1 MVGAASVQSV
11 VFTDVDSAIELGG
24 QLFYKYWVEPAPT
37 EQSFVSELSV
47 GRLGALQA
55 CLLGYG
61 SEVTVSADAAAIDDA
76 YAVHMP
82 RGGALQ
88 MNARRE
94 NLVVDSNTALITG
107 PDADA
112 HLTWHAAEADELFL
126 LKFDRHVLEIELG
139 RMLGRDSKM
148 SIAFE
153 NSFSL
158 QSGRGASWYLLARAI
173 AQALKSPD
181 DLMWNPLVSAQL
193 SSTIMAGFL
202 LATDNR
208 LRDDLDVRP
217 RPAHPAVIRRAVAI
231 IDERADEPLT
241 VSGIAAEV
249 GSSVRALQAG
259 FQKHLGTTPGRQI
272 ARVRMDRVH
281 YELVAENPETA
292 SVSDIAS
299 RWGFAHLSRFASA
312 YRRTYGMLPSETLRR
327 G

>member
-1 MVGAASVQSV
+1 MVGAASLQSV

-24 QLFYKYWVEPAPT
+24 QLFYKYRVEPAPT
-37 EQSFVSELSV
+37 EQLFVSDLSV
-47 GRLGALQA
+47 GRIGALNA

-61 SEVTVSADAAAIDDA
+61 AEVTVSADAAVIDDA
-76 YAVHMP
+76 YAVHIP
-82 RGGALQ
+82 RGGALE
-88 MNARRE
+88 MSARHAD
-94 NLVVDSNTALITG
+94 LVVDSSSALITG
-107 PDADA
+107 PAADA
-112 HLTWHAAEADELFL
+112 HLTWHADDADELFV
-126 LKFDRHVLEIELG
+126 LKFDQHFLEIEIA
-139 RMLGRDSKM
+139 RILGRDM
-148 SIAFE
+148 RTPIAFE

-158 QSGRGASWYLLARAI
+158 QSGPGSSWYLLARTVAE
-173 AQALKSPD
+173 ALKSPD
-181 DLMWNPLVSAQL
+181 DLVWNPLVSAQL
-193 SSTIMAGFL
+193 SSTIMTGFL

-208 LRDDLDVRP
+208 LRDELDARP
-217 RPAHPAVIRRAVAI
+217 QPAHPALIRRAVAI

-281 YELVAENPETA
+281 YELVTENPATA
-292 SVSDIAS
+292 SVSEIAS

-312 YRRTYGMLPSETLRR
+312 YRGTYGILPSETLRR